1 VVVLTPEQRRAVD
14 DALAGYLA
22 NYEAPL
28 RAGQIEDYYL
38 FPGSKMRMLDE
49 SGRRWTRK
57 VRVGAKPLSR
67 DGARVAFLQLEAIAK
82 VDHVEGRG
90 WYGLRRIAA
99 DLAESATTDDR
110 VKDRLGGWQDSET
123 RKQIY
128 QDRQTDELR
137 AEAANVRR
145 ELRLGAKPE
154 ANATKPSLDLDALL
168 AALTPEQQVLLAAKI
183 NAPTGPGT
191 GPKKKSPG
199 PVWTAATPT
208 DWHFKTSKER
218 AMGLEPT
225 TSSLGRRTKDK
236 R

>member
-1 VVVLTPEQRRAVD
+1 
-14 DALAGYLA
+14 
-22 NYEAPL
+22 
-28 RAGQIEDYYL
+28 
-38 FPGSKMRMLDE
+38 MRMLDE

-67 DGARVAFLQLEAIAK
+67 DGARIAFKELEAIAN
-82 VDHVEGRG
+82 VGHVEGRG

-99 DLAESATTDDR
+99 DLAESATDDR

-128 QDRQTDELR
+128 KDRQTDELR
-137 AEAANVRR
+137 AEAAKVRR

-154 ANATKPSLDLDALL
+154 ANGSKPSLDLNALL
-168 AALTPEQQVLLAAKI
+168 AALTPQQQALLAAKI
-183 NAPTGPGT
+183 NASTGPRT

-199 PVWTAATPT
+199 PVGNPATGTA
-208 DWHFKTSKER
+208 WNFKTSKER

-225 TSSLGRRTKDK
+225 TSSLGSWHSTN
-236 R
+236 